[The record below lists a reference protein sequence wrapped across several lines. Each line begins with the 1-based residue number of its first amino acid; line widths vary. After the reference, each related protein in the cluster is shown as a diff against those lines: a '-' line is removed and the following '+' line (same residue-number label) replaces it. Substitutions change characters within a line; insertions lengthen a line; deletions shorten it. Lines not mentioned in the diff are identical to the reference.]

1 VNERRV
7 GIVMN
12 GVTGR
17 MGLRQHLERSIVAI
31 REQGG
36 ILAADGSTII
46 PEPVLVGR
54 NEAKLRRIADQYGL
68 TRWTTDLS
76 EALAEPDV
84 EIYFDS
90 QLTQLREKG
99 VRAAVEAGKAI
110 YCEKPI
116 AEGLAAAV
124 DLARLVRDA
133 GLKNGVVQDKLS
145 LPGLRKLKRLVDGG
159 FFGQILSV
167 RGEFG
172 YWVFEGD
179 WQVAQRPAWNYKRE
193 EGGGIVVDMF
203 CHWRYVLDQ
212 IFAPVRSV
220 YCQGATHIPTR
231 YDEQGRA
238 YDATAEDAAYGIFEL
253 DGGIIA
259 QLNSSWT
266 TRVFR
271 DELVE
276 FQVDGTEGSAVAG
289 LRNCRAQHR
298 SATPKPVWNPDLP
311 ATEPFRDQWL
321 DVPDNEVFD
330 NGFKVQWEMFLRH
343 VVDTAEDVPF
353 PWDFVEGAKGVQL
366 AELGLQSWREG
377 RKLEVPELNIGGG
390 AA

>member
-1 VNERRV
+1 
-7 GIVMN
+7 
-12 GVTGR
+12 
-17 MGLRQHLERSIVAI
+17 
-31 REQGG
+31 
-36 ILAADGSTII
+36 
-46 PEPVLVGR
+46 
-54 NEAKLRRIADQYGL
+54 
-68 TRWTTDLS
+68 
-76 EALAEPDV
+76 
-84 EIYFDS
+84 
-90 QLTQLREKG
+90 
-99 VRAAVEAGKAI
+99 
-110 YCEKPI
+110 
-116 AEGLAAAV
+116 
-124 DLARLVRDA
+124 
-133 GLKNGVVQDKLS
+133 
-145 LPGLRKLKRLVDGG
+145 
-159 FFGQILSV
+159 
-167 RGEFG
+167 
-172 YWVFEGD
+172 
-179 WQVAQRPAWNYKRE
+179 
-193 EGGGIVVDMF
+193 MF

-220 YCQGATHIPTR
+220 YCQAATHIPTR

-311 ATEPFRDQWL
+311 ATEPFREQWL

-343 VVDTAEDVPF
+343 VVDTADDAPF
-353 PWDFVEGAKGVQL
+353 KWDFVEGAKGVQL

-377 RKLEVPELNIGGG
+377 RKLEVPELNIDGGV
-390 AA
+390 A

>member
-124 DLARLVRDA
+124 DLARLVRDT

-179 WQVAQRPAWNYKRE
+179 WQEAQRPSWNYKRE

-203 CHWRYVLDQ
+203 CHWRYFLDQ

-298 SATPKPVWNPDLP
+298 STTPKPVWNPDLP

-343 VVDTAEDVPF
+343 VVEDAPF
-353 PWDFVEGAKGVQL
+353 TWDFVEGAKGVQL

-377 RKLEVPELNIGGG
+377 RKLKVPELNIGGG
-390 AA
+390 AE